1 MKSEGMYCVMRHGVL
16 LEYLRKYKF
25 GLIFAWSIL
34 QKLHVNDHEM
44 ACKII
49 KTFALEFIKFSKQ

>member
-1 MKSEGMYCVMRHGVL
+1 MRHGVL
-16 LEYLRKYKF
+16 LDYLRKYKF

-49 KTFALEFIKFSKQ
+49 KTFALKFIKFGKQ